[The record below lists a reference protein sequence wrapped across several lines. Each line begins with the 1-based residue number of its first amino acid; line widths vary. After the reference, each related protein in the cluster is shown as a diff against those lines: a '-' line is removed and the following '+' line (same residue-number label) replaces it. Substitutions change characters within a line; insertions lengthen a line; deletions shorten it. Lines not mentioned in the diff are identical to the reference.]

1 MLRLISRLIIG
12 LLYLFSGFVKAV
24 DPVGGSIKLTDYF
37 EAFGMDFLIGLSVPL
52 AIVLSTIEFIIGF
65 LLLAGIRV
73 KQASVAAYF
82 MMLFFTVLTLV
93 LALFNPVSDCGCFGD
108 AIKLTNW
115 ETFFK
120 NLISLPFTWI
130 LYRDRNEFVE
140 KLSRPGI
147 NGLTA
152 ASVIIAVGISVYSL
166 LYLPVVDFRPF
177 KTGVNIPESMKIPEG
192 AQQAEY
198 KTTFILEKDGK
209 QKEFNEKNY
218 PYDDTTWV
226 FIDSKSVLLKEGYQ
240 PPIKD
245 FYVTDNNG
253 NDVSDKLIRSK
264 DPVFLMIAHDL
275 TKVTPKQAVPFVEL
289 NKMIRS
295 KKNIK
300 FYCLTSSL
308 YKDLIEFEGSTGAA
322 MNYFFADE
330 VLLQTI
336 IRSNPGLVIINNG
349 TILAKYS
356 YRNVPDITILND
368 PASYILSE
376 NRSGREKTATTIIV
390 LLLIISVLIFYR
402 K

>member
-65 LLLAGIRV
+65 LLLAGIGV

-166 LYLPVVDFRPF
+166 LICPLSIF
-177 KTGVNIPESMKIPEG
+177 
-192 AQQAEY
+192 
-198 KTTFILEKDGK
+198 
-209 QKEFNEKNY
+209 
-218 PYDDTTWV
+218 
-226 FIDSKSVLLKEGYQ
+226 VLLK
-240 PPIKD
+240 P
-245 FYVTDNNG
+245 
-253 NDVSDKLIRSK
+253 VSI
-264 DPVFLMIAHDL
+264 F
-275 TKVTPKQAVPFVEL
+275 PKQ
-289 NKMIRS
+289 
-295 KKNIK
+295 
-300 FYCLTSSL
+300 
-308 YKDLIEFEGSTGAA
+308 
-322 MNYFFADE
+322 
-330 VLLQTI
+330 
-336 IRSNPGLVIINNG
+336 
-349 TILAKYS
+349 
-356 YRNVPDITILND
+356 
-368 PASYILSE
+368 
-376 NRSGREKTATTIIV
+376 
-390 LLLIISVLIFYR
+390 
-402 K
+402 